1 MNKLSKILL
10 FVITIVG
17 AFLGINKV
25 DARTYEGQIKA
36 GPYVGGPFYVMHTRG
51 ESKMWFKGQFIVR
64 TSDGHFVYCVQPMT
78 KINSD
83 ATYEVTTEDIQS
95 VANIPLDTWNKISKI
110 AYYGYGYKDATH
122 DHTDDT
128 YYLAAQMLIWKL
140 ADPNVDSFFTDTLKG
155 NRNDSILAGQMNSIM
170 DLVDNHNTTPN
181 FTNFPDTM
189 VVGQNININDS
200 NGVLNNY
207 QISNVDN
214 GSATINGNNLSL
226 TATHV

>member
-83 ATYEVTTEDIQS
+83 ATYEVI
-95 VANIPLDTWNKISKI
+95 
-110 AYYGYGYKDATH
+110 YK
-122 DHTDDT
+122 
-128 YYLAAQMLIWKL
+128 
-140 ADPNVDSFFTDTLKG
+140 P
-155 NRNDSILAGQMNSIM
+155 
-170 DLVDNHNTTPN
+170 
-181 FTNFPDTM
+181 
-189 VVGQNININDS
+189 
-200 NGVLNNY
+200 
-207 QISNVDN
+207 
-214 GSATINGNNLSL
+214 
-226 TATHV
+226 